1 MKTIGNIA
9 EQLISASSQ
18 NHPFSDVFLK
28 WDEIVGENVATLA
41 EPHKIMEMSA
51 GKILIVKAKQGCAIE
66 LQHEST
72 NMIDAINSY
81 FKKKSF
87 IAIRVIQN

>member
-1 MKTIGNIA
+1 MKTLGNIA

-28 WDEIVGENVATLA
+28 WDSIVGETIADLA

-72 NMIDAINSY
+72 NMIDAVNSY

-87 IAIRVIQN
+87 IAIRVIQS